1 MAAVFEHLG
10 PDGRWTPYDAGTA
23 AMLEQSRLANPNA
36 VVRLPNL
43 PFEIRF
49 GSAAR
54 SAKMPSPPETG
65 IVQVNVNNENTR
77 VVRRTN
83 QAGNQPQQP
92 MMMQQAPPPMM
103 ASPPRPSQP
112 SFLAGLW
119 AAVEARDPTD
129 MVAGAL
135 NEAGPEG
142 LVTRYMDPQLRR
154 TLVHKICAFGRLGT
168 LQAVAA
174 ALDQRVDPTGALK
187 AALRDTPDGE
197 GKRGLEHAVQR
208 GHLDV
213 VRWFVEVTRAAP
225 GNAAALAPPGSPVAQ
240 YLASLQQQSIPG
252 RQLAEARALDQ
263 QLAAGQP
270 VVVAGQ
276 PVPTQGG
283 CANPNP
289 DLGSLT
295 QWLDDLDLEQYEADL
310 RHIAGVDDVRTLA
323 CMEESQLHG
332 LAAEVGMKYG
342 HKIKFIDACRA
353 VRDPTPAAAA
363 DAGVASALMAKL
375 NTLEQGMHKIDDAQ
389 TANAAAVM
397 EGLHH
402 IDDTTTKTA
411 AEVAAIRAELAKVV
425 DATRGQT
432 RLLMDLCSDATECP
446 KLVWMA
452 REKEAAV
459 TRWLTPSSW
468 YGKPVRVQFVCP
480 VTMQVAKSGK
490 DGGGYRVVLPKDW
503 IKKWGVAVNLS
514 LTVLRVA
521 MQLGA
526 ASMGCYHAHVPDMTI
541 DRARLKTADE
551 LYEEVNKGL
560 DPATRDALEKGAP
573 ECKALSE
580 ASFQMLKGELKKE
593 DPGLDLTGLVKV
605 VGGSGAT
612 PAAGPDADAVPAS
625 SSSSPRSAHPPRA
638 PPRPPTTKMPMDDV
652 LVVYGS
658 ESNTAK
664 TNIERIAKE
673 WMARDGV
680 NWKVCDVMEG
690 NDAAALGLVH
700 IASTYDAIVVA
711 TSSFRQGDAP
721 ANYDDFLE
729 ALYKG
734 SVAMD
739 PSGVRQVPL
748 AGMQSAVL
756 GFGDSRFDTYMNC
769 PRLTDMLLEK
779 CGTRRMAQRREIDV
793 KLSKEDK
800 ATMMADWAEDVHGA
814 LQAKTKYSVPK
825 VCEWTVPG
833 NGQTFDKSLEYLPPP
848 PPPEAAGP
856 SPVVVVAALGAVLG
870 VGYYCFA

>member
-1 MAAVFEHLG
+1 
-10 PDGRWTPYDAGTA
+10 
-23 AMLEQSRLANPNA
+23 
-36 VVRLPNL
+36 
-43 PFEIRF
+43 
-49 GSAAR
+49 
-54 SAKMPSPPETG
+54 
-65 IVQVNVNNENTR
+65 
-77 VVRRTN
+77 
-83 QAGNQPQQP
+83 
-92 MMMQQAPPPMM
+92 
-103 ASPPRPSQP
+103 
-112 SFLAGLW
+112 
-119 AAVEARDPTD
+119 
-129 MVAGAL
+129 
-135 NEAGPEG
+135 
-142 LVTRYMDPQLRR
+142 MDPQLRR

-295 QWLDDLDLEQYEADL
+295 QWLDDLDLEQYEGDL

-342 HKIKFIDACRA
+342 HKIKFIER
-353 VRDPTPAAAA
+353 
-363 DAGVASALMAKL
+363 
-375 NTLEQGMHKIDDAQ
+375 GMHKIDDAQ

-526 ASMGCYHAHVPDMTI
+526 ASMGCYHAHVPDMSI

-605 VGGSGAT
+605 VGGSR
-612 PAAGPDADAVPAS
+612 
-625 SSSSPRSAHPPRA
+625 RSAGGSTDVADGFRA
-638 PPRPPTTKMPMDDV
+638 KGAAMLRPKPDGNQNGHLEMPMDDV

-664 TNIERIAKE
+664 SNIERIAKE

-734 SVAMD
+734 S
-739 PSGVRQVPL
+739 
-748 AGMQSAVL
+748 SAVL

-779 CGTRRMAQRREIDV
+779 CGTRRMAQRREVDV

-856 SPVVVVAALGAVLG
+856 SPVVVVAVLGAALG
-870 VGYYCFA
+870 VGY

>member
-83 QAGNQPQQP
+83 QAGNQVQIRVPPNAAPGSTIQTSLPDGRTINVQIPPGVAPGAVITVAVPPGAPAPSRPSMQVVAPGQPPAQPQYGPPPTMMMQPQQP

-174 ALDQRVDPTGALK
+174 ALDQRVDPSGALK

-353 VRDPTPAAAA
+353 VRDPTPAANV

-612 PAAGPDADAVPAS
+612 LCTEWVHKDVADEFRAKGAAML
-625 SSSSPRSAHPPRA
+625 
-638 PPRPPTTKMPMDDV
+638 RPK
-652 LVVYGS
+652 
-658 ESNTAK
+658 
-664 TNIERIAKE
+664 
-673 WMARDGV
+673 
-680 NWKVCDVMEG
+680 
-690 NDAAALGLVH
+690 
-700 IASTYDAIVVA
+700 
-711 TSSFRQGDAP
+711 
-721 ANYDDFLE
+721 
-729 ALYKG
+729 
-734 SVAMD
+734 
-739 PSGVRQVPL
+739 
-748 AGMQSAVL
+748 
-756 GFGDSRFDTYMNC
+756 
-769 PRLTDMLLEK
+769 
-779 CGTRRMAQRREIDV
+779 
-793 KLSKEDK
+793 
-800 ATMMADWAEDVHGA
+800 
-814 LQAKTKYSVPK
+814 PK
-825 VCEWTVPG
+825 
-833 NGQTFDKSLEYLPPP
+833 
-848 PPPEAAGP
+848 
-856 SPVVVVAALGAVLG
+856 
-870 VGYYCFA
+870 